1 MIERWLRFHYQ
12 EAIGF
17 GTLEGEKIRVY
28 EGDMFNDPAPTHI
41 TMMLAEVKLLMP
53 AVPGQV
59 LAMWN
64 NFRSLGQALGL
75 AAPAAPQYLLK
86 KPVAYANPNETLRK
100 PPCGS
105 PVVFDGELGIVI
117 GRECRDVAESAA
129 HDYIFGYTCANDA
142 AIQDKDGAQPQQSF
156 EEWARV
162 KQGPEQGNAFC
173 PIGPVIAT
181 GLDPAMLVV
190 RSMLNGQAR
199 QDYPV
204 NDMIFSA
211 AQLVSLIS
219 REMTL
224 HPGDIILCGTSAGAA
239 AMPPGSLIE
248 IEIDGIGK
256 LSNRFA

>member
-1 MIERWLRFHYQ
+1 MVERWLRFNHRD
-12 EAIGF
+12 AVGF

-28 EGDMFNDPAPTHI
+28 EGDMFNDPAPTNF
-41 TMMLAEVKLLMP
+41 TMMLNEVKLLMP
-53 AVPGQV
+53 SVPGQV
-59 LAMWN
+59 VSLWN

-75 AAPAAPQYLLK
+75 PAPAKPKYVLK
-86 KPVAYANPNETLRK
+86 KPAAYPNPNETIRK
-100 PPCGS
+100 PECGS

-117 GRECRDVAESAA
+117 GRACKDVAEADA

-142 AIQDKDGAQPQQSF
+142 ALQGGLERHQSYA
-156 EEWARV
+156 EWV
-162 KQGPEQGNAFC
+162 TIKEGNAFC

-204 NDMIFSA
+204 NDMIFSVG
-211 AQLVSLIS
+211 QLVSMIS
-219 REMTL
+219 RDVAL
-224 HPGDIILCGTSAGAA
+224 NPGDIILCGTSAGAA
-239 AMPPGSLIE
+239 PMPPGSLIE

>member
-1 MIERWLRFHYQ
+1 MVERWLRFNYRD
-12 EAIGF
+12 AVGF

-28 EGDMFNDPAPTHI
+28 DGDMFNAPEPTNI
-41 TMMLAEVKLLMP
+41 TMMLNEVKLLMP
-53 AVPGQV
+53 AVPGKV
-59 LAMWN
+59 LTLWN

-75 AAPAAPQYLLK
+75 AAPAAPKYLLK
-86 KPVAYANPNETLRK
+86 QPANYQNPNETLRK
-100 PPCGS
+100 PECGS

-117 GRECRDVAESAA
+117 GRTCEDIAESDA
-129 HDYIFGYTCANDA
+129 HDYIFGYTCVNDA
-142 AIQDKDGAQPQQSF
+142 TVEGGLERHQSYA
-156 EEWARV
+156 EWASI
-162 KQGPEQGNAFC
+162 KASNAFC

-190 RSMLNGQAR
+190 RSMLNGQSR

-204 NDMIFSA
+204 NDMIFSVG
-211 AQLVSLIS
+211 QLVSMIS
-219 REMTL
+219 RDVAL

-239 AMPPGSLIE
+239 PMPPGSLIE